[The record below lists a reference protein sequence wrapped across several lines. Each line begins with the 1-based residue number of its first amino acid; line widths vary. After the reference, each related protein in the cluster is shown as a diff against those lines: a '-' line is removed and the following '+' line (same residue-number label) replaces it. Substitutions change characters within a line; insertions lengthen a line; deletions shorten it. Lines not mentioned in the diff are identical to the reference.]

1 MADNYLDS
9 ADYDTLLGA
18 DVHAAAIEAVGA
30 DGVTRHAELATAYV
44 QGLLRNSGYTVPTP
58 EALTNDLVRL
68 AVSAAFI
75 ELVFAIP
82 ELSQPLPAAWP
93 TSISKRALEGILSGD
108 TQLDLA
114 QSAVDA
120 PGGWS
125 MSTSSTQTRPQRTSR
140 SQMSGY

>member
-18 DVHAAAIEAVGA
+18 DVHAAAIEAIGA
-30 DGVTRHAELATAYV
+30 AGVTRTAELATAYV
-44 QGLLRNSGYTVPTP
+44 QGYLRNSGYTVPAP
-58 EALTNDLVRL
+58 DDLTNDLVRL
-68 AVSAAFI
+68 AVSAAFL
-75 ELVFAIP
+75 ELVFAVP
-82 ELSQPLPAAWP
+82 EISQPLPAAWA

-108 TQLDLA
+108 TQLDLP

-125 MSTSSTQTRPQRTSR
+125 MSTSSAVTRPQRTSR
-140 SQMSGY
+140 REMSGY